1 MPHRFH
7 IVDEH
12 TLARRLWLKRAQVL
26 AIFVAG
32 TGCGL
37 WLSATQSGQAIAA
50 APASDAAQVTADAAG
65 GCAPAVGGA
74 TRLRMDCEL
83 KSLSRD

>member
-1 MPHRFH
+1 MPRRFR

-12 TLARRLWLKRAQVL
+12 TLARRLWLKRLQVL

-37 WLSATQSGQAIAA
+37 WLSATPTGQAIAA
-50 APASDAAQVTADAAG
+50 APVTRAAHLASGAAG
-65 GCAPAVGGA
+65 GCEPAGGGA